1 MHHEKPDKYLSF
13 FIVNLDLL
21 EATSMSERGVLTILV
36 WGLLLEI
43 ISVIYLSSTPWK
55 FEFGYSVFLLIFTS
69 IALVVVIWR
78 LRASRS

>member
-1 MHHEKPDKYLSF
+1 
-13 FIVNLDLL
+13 
-21 EATSMSERGVLTILV
+21 MSERGVLTILV

-55 FEFGYSVFLLIFTS
+55 FEFAYSVFLLIFTS

-78 LRASRS
+78 LRASRSSPGPMIGE